1 MISLFQL
8 WNLDDWDQRIS
19 FIFKGNFIGWKYLGF
34 CFVFFYK
41 FQTINF
47 CIFSTKMDWDI
58 VIIQLDF
65 FFLQVNI
72 RVHIQLC
79 DVHANFVN
87 TFFCFVCEHIHF
99 MWKTNLGDQ
108 YQIQAYS
115 IQPLTQ
121 ESMSNVNTHKYTCKM
136 WVHKFVSNQVT
147 ISH

>member
-19 FIFKGNFIGWKYLGF
+19 FIFKGNLIGWKYLGF
-34 CFVFFYK
+34 WFFFFYK
-41 FQTINF
+41 FQKINF

-58 VIIQLDF
+58 IIRQLDF

-72 RVHIQLC
+72 TECTFNFVMFMQILWTHFFVL
-79 DVHANFVN
+79 FVN
-87 TFFCFVCEHIHF
+87 TFISCE
-99 MWKTNLGDQ
+99 NLGDQ

>member
-19 FIFKGNFIGWKYLGF
+19 FIFKGNFIGRKYLGF
-34 CFVFFYK
+34 CFVFFLLISDNKLLYFQHQDGLRYYYK
-41 FQTINF
+41 TAWLF
-47 CIFSTKMDWDI
+47 FSPSEHH
-58 VIIQLDF
+58 
-65 FFLQVNI
+65 

-87 TFFCFVCEHIHF
+87 TFFCFVFSFHVKILVINIKY
-99 MWKTNLGDQ
+99 M
-108 YQIQAYS
+108 QAYS